1 MSSSPGVEN
10 DGGGVLG
17 AHPRLHPGDDDD
29 DGRPVRTFEPIVGCA
44 APPPPRDPTAPIR
57 HEAGT
62 KRLGAPAGT
71 AASAAAHRAGRR
83 GRWFARA

>member
-1 MSSSPGVEN
+1 MLSSPGVDN

-44 APPPPRDPTAPIR
+44 GPPRPA
-57 HEAGT
+57 AGGGGGGVST
-62 KRLGAPAGT
+62 LQPHPAGNV
-71 AASAAAHRAGRR
+71 
-83 GRWFARA
+83 